1 MLLPSNY
8 IPVGRVKFEDFCPDT
23 MDLALRSMPERKTGL
38 HNLRILV
45 SQKTYSLYAK
55 SIVARMGLVARMGH
69 KVGIDPSLINPTYAG
84 VPVLEDE
91 EMPDNMLEVYG
102 PAI

>member
-55 SIVARMGLVARMGH
+55 SIVARMGH
-69 KVGIDPSLINPTYAG
+69 EEGIDPSLINPTYAG